1 MIKLFMKKLLKH
13 FVLLLIVGISTTLGY
28 GFLIGGELSI
38 YYYIFESIILIAT
51 SLLFARKNITKKF
64 VAQISEI
71 IAMIILV
78 IAISWFTYDVV
89 NDFSAELVAE
99 YDTKISVF
107 EGGHRR
113 HIAYFTDSQ
122 GNEGSITYHRNN
134 FLIINRGEYPFEGD
148 TIHVREYKG
157 LFGVTFYESD
167 GWENT
172 NPNDY

>member
-13 FVLLLIVGISTTLGY
+13 FILLLIVGISTTLGY

-38 YYYIFESIILIAT
+38 YYYIFESITLIAT
-51 SLLFARKNITKKF
+51 SLLFARKNINKKF

-71 IAMIILV
+71 TAMIILV
-78 IAISWFTYDVV
+78 IAISLFSYNVV
-89 NDFSAELVAE
+89 NDFSGELVAE
-99 YDTKISVF
+99 YDTKISVHY
-107 EGGHRR
+107 GGRH

-122 GNEGSITYHRNN
+122 GNEGSIYYNRELFYANN
-134 FLIINRGEYPFEGD
+134 YDLYPYEGD

-157 LFGVTFYESD
+157 LFGLPYYESD
-167 GWENT
+167 SWENT